1 VDDGTYPSVVKMHE
15 IYLRPKGIGSKSN
28 QFTVTVEIVSTKLS
42 SYFSRQRE
50 RKKIGLAPNSFL

>member
-1 VDDGTYPSVVKMHE
+1 MHE
-15 IYLRPKGIGSKSN
+15 SCFRPKGIGSKST

-50 RKKIGLAPNSFL
+50 RKKMGLAPNSFL